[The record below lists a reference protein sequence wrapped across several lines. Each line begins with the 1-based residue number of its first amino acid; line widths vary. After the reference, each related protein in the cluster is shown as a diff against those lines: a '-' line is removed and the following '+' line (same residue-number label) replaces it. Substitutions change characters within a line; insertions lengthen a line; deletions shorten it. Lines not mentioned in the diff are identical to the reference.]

1 MKNVNINYSLLFLIG
16 CALLLVAC
24 GGATSPSSTT
34 SEAPVVVA
42 DGEALS
48 LPRDIDVQ
56 TVAEVQARD
65 DVFVLDVREQ
75 WEYDAGHLSDV
86 AHIPMGEV
94 GNRLSEIPSDKT
106 IIVYCASGA
115 RSDQISTYLQKN
127 GYTDI
132 HNMQGGIIAWQRAG
146 LPVAK

>member
-1 MKNVNINYSLLFLIG
+1 MKTININLPLLLIIG

-24 GGATSPSSTT
+24 GGASSSSATT

-42 DGEALS
+42 EGEALS

-56 TVAEVQARD
+56 TVAKFQARD
-65 DVFVLDVREQ
+65 DVFILDVREQ

-86 AHIPMGEV
+86 AHIPIGEV
-94 GNRLSEIPSDKT
+94 SKRLNEIPSDKSV
-106 IIVYCASGA
+106 IIYCATGN
-115 RSDQISTYLQKN
+115 RSNQVTTFLEQN
-127 GYTDI
+127 RYTNI
-132 HNMQGGIIAWQRAG
+132 HNMLGGISAWQSNG